1 MDPRDARLVLR
12 EARSWHARGLLTADA
27 LAAIE
32 AEYAAAAAGAGPET
46 AAGTAERPGLG
57 LSILY
62 ALAGIL
68 LGAACVAVPVLLH
81 VAESWV
87 GLWLLALGLP
97 LLAVGLV
104 LWRGKAPAGIVDAVL
119 IGSLVPLAFMGAP
132 GDSLGKWLAPLG
144 LVLSVAVAWL
154 PRRSPTVPVVASAAA
169 YACTGLLAH
178 QWFREPGFLFDE
190 FSNVGEWVW
199 LLLTLA
205 QLAATLLVG
214 RRLGLPWRLPVSAL
228 LCIGVV
234 VPFVLVL
241 DSALPSHPSR
251 FYELL
256 VGAFELALLAIGLGL
271 RERGLVL
278 GAALVVAGDAIVYAF
293 DLNVLLGIVVL
304 LAVAAAL
311 IALATVLKRSRR
323 AEAGPERT

>member
-1 MDPRDARLVLR
+1 MMDPRDARLVLR
-12 EARSWHARGLLTADA
+12 EARSWHARGLLTAEA

-32 AEYAAAAAGAGPET
+32 AEYAAAAAAPKE
-46 AAGTAERPGLG
+46 AAAADGLERPGLG

-62 ALAGIL
+62 ALAGVL

-97 LLAVGLV
+97 LLAVGLA

-144 LVLSVAVAWL
+144 LVLSVAMTWL
-154 PRRSPTVPVVASAAA
+154 PRPSPTVPVVASVAT
-169 YACTGLLAH
+169 YVCTGLLAH
-178 QWFREPGFLFDE
+178 QWFREPDSFDE
-190 FSNVGEWVW
+190 FADVGEWVW
-199 LLLTLA
+199 LLVTLA
-205 QLAATLLVG
+205 QLAATLLLG
-214 RRLGLPWRLPVSAL
+214 RRLGLSWRLPVSAL
-228 LCIGVV
+228 LCIGAV

-241 DSALPSHPSR
+241 DTALPSHPTR

-278 GAALVVAGDAIVYAF
+278 GAALVVAGDAIVFAF

-311 IALATVLKRSRR
+311 VALATVLKRSRR
-323 AEAGPERT
+323 PDAGPERT